1 MAIGT
6 KSPGYVV
13 TAADWNELVN
23 AINAAVP
30 KLQEEVTGLD
40 GNGSI
45 VLTTAATHVVLNG
58 AGTADVNGMTVPER
72 TPWDVAIVNVTA
84 NVATLKHED
93 ATEPTPAKRF
103 RLPGDTDL
111 ALGLGQ
117 GVLLTYISVP
127 AGARWVA
134 VVAA

>member
-1 MAIGT
+1 MPIAT
-6 KSPGYVV
+6 RSPGYVV
-13 TAADWNELVN
+13 TAANWNELVA

-30 KLQEEVTGLD
+30 KLQETVTTLD

-58 AGTADVNGMTVPER
+58 VGAADVNGMTVPER
-72 TPWDVAIVNVTA
+72 TPWDIAIVNTTS
-84 NVATLKHED
+84 NTATLKHED

-134 VVAA
+134 IVSA